1 MVYFDLVLAH
11 DTKFQEGCGLVVEI
25 DNRRMLGSCTYPK
38 AGGKP
43 PKKHVLNKWRTAERL
58 LFSCRLSFIRFLVH
72 IPNLPWK
79 VSHELQVID
88 LSLSGNPNLQ
98 EVSCVLG
105 LQS

>member
-1 MVYFDLVLAH
+1 
-11 DTKFQEGCGLVVEI
+11 
-25 DNRRMLGSCTYPK
+25 MLGSCTYPK
-38 AGGKP
+38 SRWKP
-43 PKKHVLNKWRTAERL
+43 PKKHVVNKWRTAERL

-79 VSHELQVID
+79 VSLELQVID

-105 LQS
+105 LQSLQREKTKNKELAAFSIKQTKTNEVQRF